1 MKYSFDSY
9 VRYSEI
15 GEDRKLTL
23 NSVINYFQD
32 CSTFHSEHAG
42 VGIDYL
48 REKKRIW
55 VLSSWQIVVER
66 YPGFSEK
73 IKITTWPYAFK
84 RFLGNRNFTM
94 EDAAGN
100 VVAYANSLWTYLDLE
115 TGRPVNVSA
124 EQTAAYTLEEKFDM
138 DYAPR
143 KITLPDDMVTYESFP
158 VRPHH
163 LDTNHHV
170 NNGQYAAMAEEYVP
184 GDFCVYQMRAEYKG
198 QAVLG
203 DIIVPKVKR
212 EEGMYTVALCAED
225 ESPYAVVELKEKR
238 EWN

>member
-1 MKYSFDSY
+1 MKYSFESY

-48 REKKRIW
+48 SEKKKVW
-55 VLSSWQIVVER
+55 VLSSWQIIVER
-66 YPGFSEK
+66 YPKLCEK

-84 RFLGNRNFTM
+84 RFLGSRNFTM
-94 EDAAGN
+94 EDERGQ

-115 TGRPVNVSA
+115 TGMPAPVSE
-124 EQTAAYTLEEKFDM
+124 EQIQAYSLDEKFPM
-138 DYAPR
+138 EYAPR
-143 KITLPDDMVTYESFP
+143 KIAVPKDCREYEKFP

-170 NNGQYAAMAEEYVP
+170 NNGQYIMMAMEYVP
-184 GDFCVYQMRAEYKG
+184 QDFTVYQMRAEYKG

-203 DIIVPKVKR
+203 DRILPKVKK
-212 EEGMYTVALCAED
+212 EKENCTVSLCS
-225 ESPYAVVELKEKR
+225 ESGEPYAIVELMSR
-238 EWN
+238 RRM